1 MLEYGAFEA
10 KTHFSE
16 LLRKVEQGEQITITL
31 RGKPVAV
38 LCSVDQYQYQDRT
51 DREAF
56 ERLRQLRKEA
66 PVRATLEELQQWKQ
80 EGRA

>member
-1 MLEYGAFEA
+1 MREYGAFEA

-16 LLRKVEQGEQITITL
+16 LLRMVEQGEQITITL

-38 LCSVDQYQYQDRT
+38 LCRVDQYHDLSDRA
-51 DREAF
+51 AF

-66 PVRATLEELQQWKQ
+66 PIRATLEELQQWKQ